1 MPAYNIVTDAEK
13 EKIKEYVK
21 NGGTLVLTFRS
32 GTRDEYN
39 RVRPMALPGVF
50 KEIAGIEAVEFDAP
64 RKPVKIYGEVS
75 GSAEIWCDIIKPEKP
90 YAHTEVN
97 TTRAKVQ

>member
-1 MPAYNIVTDAEK
+1 MSKRRYP
-13 EKIKEYVK
+13 
-21 NGGTLVLTFRS
+21 LVLTFRS

-64 RKPVKIYGEVS
+64 KTCKNMRRGKRKCGNMRWI
-75 GSAEIWCDIIKPEKP
+75 
-90 YAHTEVN
+90 
-97 TTRAKVQ
+97 